1 MWVSMCVA
9 LWEVWGHKTVEGG
22 LQYLVKKTKF
32 ASKNVPIFFC
42 SWAQHVGV
50 RIIFFKCALNDYFSI
65 LISIKSVLQLF
76 LFLFFFINAGP
87 LLVLS
92 SSRKCW
98 SVCFPEERQRNKSAC
113 AHPEAAKARCGYL

>member
-87 LLVLS
+87 LLTSIVLVQEMLECMFS
-92 SSRKCW
+92 GRAPTQQKRLRTS
-98 SVCFPEERQRNKSAC
+98 
-113 AHPEAAKARCGYL
+113 